1 MQNSLDHTHL
11 PTRNSS
17 PSTDSVH
24 AVAVTLTETKH
35 AVEPAAPQPA
45 APTSPADD
53 ARREHIAVAAYFR
66 AEHRGFESGHEMED
80 WIAAEHEVAAGE
92 DGGTDHGPHP
102 DP

>member
-1 MQNSLDHTHL
+1 MQNATDHTHL
-11 PTRNSS
+11 LTKSSS

-35 AVEPAAPQPA
+35 AVEPAEPRRAKSA
-45 APTSPADD
+45 AEDE
-53 ARREHIAVAAYFR
+53 RREHIAVAAYFR

-80 WIAAEHEVAAGE
+80 WIAAEQEVAAGE
-92 DGGTDHGPHP
+92 GGAGEHGPQP